1 MNPRPGTVTV
11 VILTCNEEENL
22 PQALASVAGWSH
34 ETFVLDS
41 LSTDGTLDIA
51 RKSSCVIAENRFE
64 DYAKQRNYALD
75 HLPITSE
82 WVLFLDAD
90 EWMPDPLKNE
100 ISALIATSPVENGFY
115 VNRRLI
121 WMGRWI
127 RHGYYPSWIL
137 RLFRFRRGRCEDR
150 AVNEQI
156 FVEGSTSRLQN
167 DFVHEDHK
175 GVGEWIVKHNGYA
188 AREALELV
196 RTNREASYREV
207 DAKLFAAQ
215 SLRKRWL
222 RQNVWN
228 RLPPLLRPC
237 FYFFYRYFLAGG
249 FIDGKAA
256 LIYHFLHALWYPML
270 IDIKYLEL
278 LASRTAALSQ
288 AALPAEPADVAGLL
302 KSATREGSLE

>member
-1 MNPRPGTVTV
+1 MHPRPGTLAV
-11 VILTCNEEENL
+11 VVLTYNEEQNL
-22 PQALASVAGWSH
+22 PYALASLAGWSH

-51 RKSSCVIAENRFE
+51 RKSGCVIAENRFE

-90 EWMPDPLKNE
+90 EWLPEPLKRE
-100 ISALIATSPVENGFY
+100 ISALIIASPAENGFF

-137 RLFRFRRGRCEDR
+137 RLFRYQKGRSDDR

-156 FVEGSTSRLQN
+156 FVEGSTGHLRN

-175 GVGEWIVKHNGYA
+175 GVSEWITKHNRYA
-188 AREALELV
+188 AGEAFELM
-196 RTNREASYREV
+196 RTKRAVGYREV
-207 DAKLFAAQ
+207 EAELFGPQ

-222 RQNVWN
+222 RRYVWN
-228 RLPPLLRPC
+228 RLPPLFRPC
-237 FYFFYRYFLAGG
+237 SYFFYRYILAGG
-249 FIDGKAA
+249 FMDGKAA
-256 LIYHFLHALWYPML
+256 FVYHFLHALWYPML

-278 LASRTAALSQ
+278 LAGRTSAASQ
-288 AALPAEPADVAGLL
+288 AALPAERASITGVL
-302 KSATREGSLE
+302 KSARRENVH